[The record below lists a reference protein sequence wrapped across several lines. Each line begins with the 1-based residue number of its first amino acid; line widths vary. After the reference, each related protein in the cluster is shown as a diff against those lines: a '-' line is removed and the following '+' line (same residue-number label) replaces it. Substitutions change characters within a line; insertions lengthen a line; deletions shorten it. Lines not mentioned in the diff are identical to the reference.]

1 MSGYLTNLIARTFEP
16 SAAVRPRLA
25 PLFGTPPRDPDWQA
39 ASAQL
44 DVHPSISEQSP
55 HELPTTSVATAIQQE
70 AKARTAAPRS
80 KEPPPNRGSED
91 NKIGQREK
99 LDIQASIIKP
109 VQNEEHLDRPTLPEA
124 LPPKAVDSRQ
134 LTISE
139 THPLGNPLLLPT
151 EREVSASKSRREDLT
166 ELAKISGG
174 PDRAVVVPPDV
185 KPNTSKPTA
194 SPDQVPS
201 RLSEGLRSD
210 LQLYY
215 SVDRPRLGGFLD
227 PIADVVP
234 AKPVLVPE
242 NQQSHFAAG
251 SETARF
257 KSLSPPGSWHTVERT
272 SPTPPEPTI
281 HVSIG
286 RVEVR
291 AIWQPPA
298 KNSPRPPSTGIGL
311 EEYLRRRSGRT
322 RP

>member
-1 MSGYLTNLIARTFEP
+1 MSDYLTNLIARTFEP

-25 PLFGTPPRDPDWQA
+25 ALFGTPPRDPDWQA

-55 HELPTTSVATAIQQE
+55 HELPTASTATRAQQE
-70 AKARTAAPRS
+70 AKTPSAATRS
-80 KEPPPNRGSED
+80 KEPPPNPGSD
-91 NKIGQREK
+91 DRKIGQREK

-109 VQNEEHLDRPTLPEA
+109 VQNEEYLDRPTLPEA
-124 LPPKAVDSRQ
+124 LPSKAVDSR
-134 LTISE
+134 LSE
-139 THPLGNPLLLPT
+139 THPPGNPLLLPT
-151 EREVSASKSRREDLT
+151 EREVSASKSAREDLT
-166 ELAKISGG
+166 ELAKISGS
-174 PDRAVVVPPDV
+174 PDRAVVVPHDV
-185 KPNTSKPTA
+185 KPNTSKPAA
-194 SPDQVPS
+194 SPDQVSS
-201 RLSEGLRSD
+201 RVAEDLRSD

-215 SVDRPRLGGFLD
+215 SVDRPRSGGFPD
-227 PIADVVP
+227 PIVDAVP

-242 NQQSHFAAG
+242 SQQSHFAAG

-291 AIWQPPA
+291 AISQPPA

>member
-25 PLFGTPPRDPDWQA
+25 ALFGTPPRDPDWQA

-55 HELPTTSVATAIQQE
+55 HELPTTSAATPAQQE
-70 AKARTAAPRS
+70 AKTPSAAPRS
-80 KEPPPNRGSED
+80 KEPAPNPGSD
-91 NKIGQREK
+91 DSKIGQREK
-99 LDIQASIIKP
+99 LDVQASIIKP
-109 VQNEEHLDRPTLPEA
+109 VQNEEYLDRPTLPEA
-124 LPPKAVDSRQ
+124 FPSKAVDSRQ
-134 LTISE
+134 PAIFE
-139 THPLGNPLLLPT
+139 IHPQGNPLLLPS
-151 EREVSASKSRREDLT
+151 EREVSAPKPARENLT
-166 ELAKISGG
+166 QFAKISGG
-174 PDRAVVVPPDV
+174 PGRAVAPDV
-185 KPNTSKPTA
+185 NPNTSKPTA

-215 SVDRPRLGGFLD
+215 SVDRPRLAGFID
-227 PIADVVP
+227 PIVDAVP

-242 NQQSHFAAG
+242 NQQSHFEAR

-272 SPTPPEPTI
+272 SPTTPEPTI

-286 RVEVR
+286 RIEVR
-291 AIWQPPA
+291 AISQPPA

-311 EEYLRRRSGRT
+311 EEYLRRRSGRI

>member
-25 PLFGTPPRDPDWQA
+25 ALFGTPPRDPDWQA

-44 DVHPSISEQSP
+44 DVHPSISEQSL
-55 HELPTTSVATAIQQE
+55 HELPTISAAPPIEQE
-70 AKARTAAPRS
+70 AKVWPAAPRL
-80 KEPPPNRGSED
+80 KEPRPSLGSED
-91 NKIGQREK
+91 SKVGEREN
-99 LDIQASIIKP
+99 LGIQASIIKP
-109 VQNEEHLDRPTLPEA
+109 VQNEEYLDRPALPES
-124 LPPKAVDSRQ
+124 LWPKAVDSRQ
-134 LTISE
+134 PTIFE
-139 THPLGNPLLLPT
+139 IHPQGNPLLLPT
-151 EREVSASKSRREDLT
+151 EREVSAPKSPRKDLT
-166 ELAKISGG
+166 ELAKIPGG

-194 SPDQVPS
+194 SPDQVSS
-201 RLSEGLRSD
+201 RLSQDLRSD

-215 SVDRPRLGGFLD
+215 SVDRPRSGGFPD
-227 PIADVVP
+227 PIVDAVP

-257 KSLSPPGSWHTVERT
+257 KSLSPPDSWHTVERK
-272 SPTPPEPTI
+272 SPLTPEPTI

-286 RVEVR
+286 RIEVR
-291 AIWQPPA
+291 AISQPPA
-298 KNSPRPPSTGIGL
+298 KNSSRAPSAGIGL